1 MYYTLFLKEKI
12 PLSLLL
18 KLLLSLLLSL
28 LLVVQV
34 LLVVLSSSGAGAS
47 SSGAGASGAA
57 ASGAGANDPIIIIG
71 KNGTVIIRGNDKNNF
86 VNTNGTDQGEIGCWS
101 LDSVPEWKTKLK
113 DGNFC
118 AVTSIT
124 LPSDISATAWTTSW
138 SWGGLCQKTQVKNTK
153 GELQLAKGTTHNFT
167 DPVCGFLFKK
177 V

>member
-1 MYYTLFLKEKI
+1 M
-12 PLSLLL
+12 
-18 KLLLSLLLSL
+18 
-28 LLVVQV
+28 VQV